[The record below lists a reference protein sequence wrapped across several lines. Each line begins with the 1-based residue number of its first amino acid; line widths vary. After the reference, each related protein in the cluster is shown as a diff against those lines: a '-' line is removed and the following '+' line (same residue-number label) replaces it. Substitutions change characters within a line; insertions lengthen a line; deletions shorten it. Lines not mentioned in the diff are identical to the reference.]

1 MQFPA
6 AAGVA
11 CQEVRNSSFELSATG
26 HMPGQSLPRQPRR
39 SRWLQCMIVFSIR
52 RRTGLKPMVAKQRI
66 SSQSK
71 LCRELP
77 GTIWSGL
84 SQGDA
89 PKVPEKP
96 QPHPTVTSAAELN
109 RTASRALTS
118 WCQGWLRLRKMRRA
132 LPGRITHP
140 IALWRREKAVM
151 LMPEDGSI
159 GIVLF
164 VVGAGRVWVLVWYHA
179 VVVSANTLPKT
190 LVRKQR
196 HFRKKKTKAWPLM
209 SKFSEACQQLSE
221 VAAKVAA
228 SPMNNT
234 TGSCTVAPLRK

>member
-151 LMPEDGSI
+151 LMPECLEWLSHPACSVRECLTPHAMTHHG
-159 GIVLF
+159 F
-164 VVGAGRVWVLVWYHA
+164 RPWRGALLYRYMW
-179 VVVSANTLPKT
+179 
-190 LVRKQR
+190 
-196 HFRKKKTKAWPLM
+196 M
-209 SKFSEACQQLSE
+209 
-221 VAAKVAA
+221 
-228 SPMNNT
+228 
-234 TGSCTVAPLRK
+234 